1 MWCLSFHHST
11 FPLFTNKDFF
21 IQGRKVLG
29 CIQIWRAA
37 IKRLNEI
44 KPTFIILEWCIHTNQ
59 PCLLNHLVIVY
70 WVCMEFQGVYVG
82 HVNRELSLARSFAM
96 RETGTMGERERRR
109 TAPPVWIYGR
119 AETGYWYSCCFSTN
133 QQLLISL
140 KSPFE
145 VTVNSWTDICSPA
158 EEWTLLQ

>member
-82 HVNRELSLARSFAM
+82 HVNRELSRSIICDAWN
-96 RETGTMGERERRR
+96 RNDGRERKAADSPTCLNIRSGWD
-109 TAPPVWIYGR
+109 WILIFLLLFN
-119 AETGYWYSCCFSTN
+119 ESTTVD
-133 QQLLISL
+133 IIKKSL
-140 KSPFE
+140 RSH
-145 VTVNSWTDICSPA
+145 C
-158 EEWTLLQ
+158 Q